1 MWGVG
6 VNSPWALRHA
16 FNAFDAWPVNIGFLG
31 RGSSSSDAP
40 LIEALAEGGASG
52 FKVHEDMGAHARALD
67 TALRVAEE
75 YDVQVA
81 LHSDGL
87 NECLSVE
94 DTLRVLEGRTIHAF
108 HIEGCGGGHVPNVLK
123 MAGVP
128 NVIGS
133 STNPTLPFGRDAV
146 AEHYGMIVSVHDLK
160 TDLPGD
166 AAMARDRIR
175 AGTMGAEDVLHDL
188 GAIGITSSDAQGMGR
203 AGETVRRTFAMA
215 GKMKAE
221 LGAPDEHDNERV
233 LRYIAKLT
241 INPAIAH
248 GLSHEVGSLEVG
260 KLADIVLWRPEY
272 FGAKPQLVLKS
283 GFPAY
288 GVVGDPN
295 AATDTCEPL
304 VLGPQFGA
312 HGTTPADISVA
323 FVAQAALD
331 QGNDSMPTRRRRVAV
346 RGTRGIGPA
355 DLRLNSRTGAVD
367 VDQETG
373 LVTLDGEPLRSSP
386 PTRSPSTASTSSS
399 AKRLGTCD
407 ELPYA
412 PEWAPHERTW
422 MAWPGPNPTF
432 TNDEELAEART
443 AWASVAR
450 AVRRFEPVTMVHGPG
465 QGESARALLGPD
477 VDLVER
483 ELDDAWMRDIG
494 PTFVTDGKGELAA
507 VDWTFNGWG
516 GQDWARWEH
525 DSKIARH
532 VADLTGAPVL
542 GSALVNEGGA
552 IHVDGE
558 GTVLLTET
566 VQLGAGR
573 NPGWTRER
581 VEAEIHARL
590 GTSKAIWLPHGL
602 TGDYGVYGTQGHVD
616 IVAAFAAPGTVLVHS
631 QRDPAHPDHARSQE
645 YLALLRAQTDAKGR
659 RLQVVEVPAPTVL
672 KDEDGDWVDYSY
684 INHYLC
690 NGGVVLC
697 AFDDPND
704 EIAAGIFRRL
714 FPARTV
720 TLVDA
725 RTIFAG
731 GGGIHCITQQQP
743 KV

>member
-1 MWGVG
+1 MSRPGGHPAEARRLTPYEYAATHGPRAGDRIRLGDSGLVIRVEDDSQRYGDEFLAGFGKTARDGLHLKAAAVRETCDVVISNVVVIDAVQGIRKVSIGIREGRICAIGRAGNPDTLDGVDVVVGTGTSIVSGEGLIATAGAVDTHVHLLSPRIMEASLASGVTTIIGQEFGPVWGVG
-6 VNSPWALRHA
+6 VNSPWALKHA

-31 RGSSSSDAP
+31 RGSSSHAAP

-52 FKVHEDMGAHARALD
+52 FKVHEDMGAHTRALD

-75 YDVQVA
+75 HDVQVA

-221 LGAPDEHDNERV
+221 LGAPDDGHDNERV
-233 LRYIAKLT
+233 LRYMAKLT

-248 GLSHEVGSLEVG
+248 GLAHEVGSIEVG
-260 KLADIVLWRPEY
+260 KLADIVLWPPEY

-288 GVVGDPN
+288 GVTGDPN

-312 HGTTPADISVA
+312 HGATPADISVA

-331 QGNDSMPTRRRRVAV
+331 QGNDTMPTRRRRVAV

-367 VDQETG
+367 VDQRTG
-373 LVTLDGEPLRSSP
+373 LVTLDGEPLRSEP
-386 PTRSPSTASTSSS
+386 A
-399 AKRLGTCD
+399 D
-407 ELPYA
+407 
-412 PEWAPHERTW
+412 
-422 MAWPGPNPTF
+422 
-432 TNDEELAEART
+432 
-443 AWASVAR
+443 SVA
-450 AVRRFEPVTMVHGPG
+450 
-465 QGESARALLGPD
+465 L
-477 VDLVER
+477 
-483 ELDDAWMRDIG
+483 
-494 PTFVTDGKGELAA
+494 
-507 VDWTFNGWG
+507 N
-516 GQDWARWEH
+516 
-525 DSKIARH
+525 
-532 VADLTGAPVL
+532 
-542 GSALVNEGGA
+542 
-552 IHVDGE
+552 
-558 GTVLLTET
+558 
-566 VQLGAGR
+566 
-573 NPGWTRER
+573 
-581 VEAEIHARL
+581 RL
-590 GTSKAIWLPHGL
+590 YFL
-602 TGDYGVYGTQGHVD
+602 
-616 IVAAFAAPGTVLVHS
+616 
-631 QRDPAHPDHARSQE
+631 
-645 YLALLRAQTDAKGR
+645 
-659 RLQVVEVPAPTVL
+659 
-672 KDEDGDWVDYSY
+672 
-684 INHYLC
+684 
-690 NGGVVLC
+690 
-697 AFDDPND
+697 
-704 EIAAGIFRRL
+704 
-714 FPARTV
+714 
-720 TLVDA
+720 
-725 RTIFAG
+725 
-731 GGGIHCITQQQP
+731 
-743 KV
+743 

>member
-1 MWGVG
+1 MNPYEYAATHGPRAGDRLRLGDSGLTIRVESDAQRYGDEFLAGFGKTARDGLHLKAAAVRETCDVVVSNVVVIDAVQGIRKVSIGIRDGRICSIGRAGNPDTLDGVDVVVGTGTSIVSGEGLIATAGAVDTHVHLLSPRIMEASLASGVTTIIGQEFGPVWGVG

-31 RGSSSSDAP
+31 RGSSSDAAP
-40 LIEALAEGGASG
+40 LVEALAEGGASG
-52 FKVHEDMGAHARALD
+52 FKVHEDMGAHTRALD

-221 LGAPDEHDNERV
+221 LGSPEDHDNERV

-248 GLSHEVGSLEVG
+248 GLVHEVGSLEVG
-260 KLADIVLWRPEY
+260 KLADLVLWRPEY

-312 HGTTPADISVA
+312 HGSTPADISVA

-331 QGNDSMPTRRRRVAV
+331 QGNDTMPTRRRRVAV

-367 VDQETG
+367 VDQRTG
-373 LVTLDGEPLRSSP
+373 LVTLDGEPIRSEP
-386 PTRSPSTASTSSS
+386 
-399 AKRLGTCD
+399 
-407 ELPYA
+407 
-412 PEWAPHERTW
+412 
-422 MAWPGPNPTF
+422 
-432 TNDEELAEART
+432 AE
-443 AWASVAR
+443 SVA
-450 AVRRFEPVTMVHGPG
+450 
-465 QGESARALLGPD
+465 L
-477 VDLVER
+477 
-483 ELDDAWMRDIG
+483 
-494 PTFVTDGKGELAA
+494 
-507 VDWTFNGWG
+507 N
-516 GQDWARWEH
+516 
-525 DSKIARH
+525 
-532 VADLTGAPVL
+532 
-542 GSALVNEGGA
+542 
-552 IHVDGE
+552 
-558 GTVLLTET
+558 
-566 VQLGAGR
+566 
-573 NPGWTRER
+573 
-581 VEAEIHARL
+581 RL
-590 GTSKAIWLPHGL
+590 YFL
-602 TGDYGVYGTQGHVD
+602 
-616 IVAAFAAPGTVLVHS
+616 
-631 QRDPAHPDHARSQE
+631 
-645 YLALLRAQTDAKGR
+645 
-659 RLQVVEVPAPTVL
+659 
-672 KDEDGDWVDYSY
+672 
-684 INHYLC
+684 
-690 NGGVVLC
+690 
-697 AFDDPND
+697 
-704 EIAAGIFRRL
+704 
-714 FPARTV
+714 
-720 TLVDA
+720 
-725 RTIFAG
+725 
-731 GGGIHCITQQQP
+731 
-743 KV
+743 

>member
-1 MWGVG
+1 MNPYEYAATHGPRAGDRVRLGDSGLTIRVESDSQRHGDEFLAGFGKTARDGLHLKAAAVRDTCDVVISNVVVIDAAQGIRKVSLGIREGRICSIGRAGNPDTLDGVDVVVGTGTSIVSGEGLIATAGAVDTHVHLLSPRIMEASLASGVTTVIGQEFGPVWGVG

-16 FNAFDAWPVNIGFLG
+16 FSAFDAWPVNIGFLG

-40 LIEALAEGGASG
+40 LVEALAEGGASG
-52 FKVHEDMGAHARALD
+52 FKVHEDMGAHTRALD

-75 YDVQVA
+75 HDVQVA

-94 DTLRVLEGRTIHAF
+94 DTLRVLDGRTIHAF

-215 GKMKAE
+215 GKMKTE
-221 LGAPDEHDNERV
+221 FGAPEDHDNERV

-248 GLSHEVGSLEVG
+248 GLAHEVGSLEVG
-260 KLADIVLWRPEY
+260 KLADIVLWRPEF

-312 HGTTPADISVA
+312 HGATPAEISVA

-331 QGNDSMPTRRRRVAV
+331 QGNDRMPTRRRRVAV

-355 DLRLNSRTGAVD
+355 DLPLNSRTGAVD
-367 VDQETG
+367 VDQRTG
-373 LVTLDGEPLRSSP
+373 LVTLDGEPLRSEAADSV
-386 PTRSPSTASTSSS
+386 SLN
-399 AKRLGTCD
+399 RLYF
-407 ELPYA
+407 L
-412 PEWAPHERTW
+412 
-422 MAWPGPNPTF
+422 
-432 TNDEELAEART
+432 
-443 AWASVAR
+443 
-450 AVRRFEPVTMVHGPG
+450 
-465 QGESARALLGPD
+465 
-477 VDLVER
+477 
-483 ELDDAWMRDIG
+483 
-494 PTFVTDGKGELAA
+494 
-507 VDWTFNGWG
+507 
-516 GQDWARWEH
+516 
-525 DSKIARH
+525 
-532 VADLTGAPVL
+532 
-542 GSALVNEGGA
+542 
-552 IHVDGE
+552 
-558 GTVLLTET
+558 
-566 VQLGAGR
+566 
-573 NPGWTRER
+573 
-581 VEAEIHARL
+581 
-590 GTSKAIWLPHGL
+590 
-602 TGDYGVYGTQGHVD
+602 
-616 IVAAFAAPGTVLVHS
+616 
-631 QRDPAHPDHARSQE
+631 
-645 YLALLRAQTDAKGR
+645 
-659 RLQVVEVPAPTVL
+659 
-672 KDEDGDWVDYSY
+672 
-684 INHYLC
+684 
-690 NGGVVLC
+690 
-697 AFDDPND
+697 
-704 EIAAGIFRRL
+704 
-714 FPARTV
+714 
-720 TLVDA
+720 
-725 RTIFAG
+725 
-731 GGGIHCITQQQP
+731 
-743 KV
+743 

>member
-1 MWGVG
+1 MSRPGGHPAEARRLTPYEYAATHGPRAGDRIRLGDSGLIVRVESDAQRYGDEFLAGFGKTARDGLHLKAAAVRETCDVVISNVVVIDAVQGIRKVSIGIREGRICSIGRAGNPDTLDGVDVVVGTGTSIVSGEGLIATAGAVDTHVHLLSPRVMEASLASGVTTVIGQEFGPVWGVG

-31 RGSSSSDAP
+31 RGSSSHPAP
-40 LIEALAEGGASG
+40 LVEALAEGGACG
-52 FKVHEDMGAHARALD
+52 FKVHEDMGAHTRALD

-75 YDVQVA
+75 HDVQVA

-160 TDLPGD
+160 PDLPGD

-221 LGAPDEHDNERV
+221 SGAPDAGHDNERV

-241 INPAIAH
+241 VNPAIAH
-248 GLSHEVGSLEVG
+248 GLAHEVGSLEAG

-272 FGAKPQLVLKS
+272 FGAKPQLVLKA

-288 GVVGDPN
+288 GVTGDPN

-312 HGTTPADISVA
+312 HGATPADISVA

-331 QGNDSMPTRRRRVAV
+331 QGRDTMPTRRRRVAV

-367 VDQETG
+367 VDQRTG
-373 LVTLDGEPLRSSP
+373 LVTLDGEPLRSAPAESV
-386 PTRSPSTASTSSS
+386 SLN
-399 AKRLGTCD
+399 RLYF
-407 ELPYA
+407 L
-412 PEWAPHERTW
+412 
-422 MAWPGPNPTF
+422 
-432 TNDEELAEART
+432 
-443 AWASVAR
+443 
-450 AVRRFEPVTMVHGPG
+450 
-465 QGESARALLGPD
+465 
-477 VDLVER
+477 
-483 ELDDAWMRDIG
+483 
-494 PTFVTDGKGELAA
+494 
-507 VDWTFNGWG
+507 
-516 GQDWARWEH
+516 
-525 DSKIARH
+525 
-532 VADLTGAPVL
+532 
-542 GSALVNEGGA
+542 
-552 IHVDGE
+552 
-558 GTVLLTET
+558 
-566 VQLGAGR
+566 
-573 NPGWTRER
+573 
-581 VEAEIHARL
+581 
-590 GTSKAIWLPHGL
+590 
-602 TGDYGVYGTQGHVD
+602 
-616 IVAAFAAPGTVLVHS
+616 
-631 QRDPAHPDHARSQE
+631 
-645 YLALLRAQTDAKGR
+645 
-659 RLQVVEVPAPTVL
+659 
-672 KDEDGDWVDYSY
+672 
-684 INHYLC
+684 
-690 NGGVVLC
+690 
-697 AFDDPND
+697 
-704 EIAAGIFRRL
+704 
-714 FPARTV
+714 
-720 TLVDA
+720 
-725 RTIFAG
+725 
-731 GGGIHCITQQQP
+731 
-743 KV
+743 

>member
-1 MWGVG
+1 MSRPGSHPAEPRRLTPYEYASTHGPRAGDHVRLGDSGLTIRVESDAQRYGDEFLAGFGKTARDGLHLKAAAVRETCDVVISNVVVIDAVQGIRKVSIGIREGRIHAIGRAGNPDTLDGVDVVVGTGTSIVSGEGLIATAGSVDTHVHLLSPRIMEASLASGVTTVIGQEFGPVWGVG

-31 RGSSSSDAP
+31 RGSSSHNAP

-52 FKVHEDMGAHARALD
+52 FKVHEDMGAHTRALD

-75 YDVQVA
+75 HDVQVA

-94 DTLRVLEGRTIHAF
+94 DTLKVLEGRTIHAF

-221 LGAPDEHDNERV
+221 LGPMEGDGEHDDNARV

-241 INPAIAH
+241 INPALAH
-248 GLSHEVGSLEVG
+248 GLAHEVGSIETG

-312 HGTTPADISVA
+312 YGATPADLSVA
-323 FVAQAALD
+323 FVARAAAD
-331 QGNDSMPTRRRRVAV
+331 QGNDLMPTRRRRVAV

-355 DLRLNSRTGAVD
+355 DLRLNSRTGSVD
-367 VDQETG
+367 VNQRTG
-373 LVTLDGEPLRSSP
+373 LVTLDGDPVRSEPADSVSLN
-386 PTRSPSTASTSSS
+386 
-399 AKRLGTCD
+399 RLYF
-407 ELPYA
+407 L
-412 PEWAPHERTW
+412 
-422 MAWPGPNPTF
+422 
-432 TNDEELAEART
+432 
-443 AWASVAR
+443 
-450 AVRRFEPVTMVHGPG
+450 
-465 QGESARALLGPD
+465 
-477 VDLVER
+477 
-483 ELDDAWMRDIG
+483 
-494 PTFVTDGKGELAA
+494 
-507 VDWTFNGWG
+507 
-516 GQDWARWEH
+516 
-525 DSKIARH
+525 
-532 VADLTGAPVL
+532 
-542 GSALVNEGGA
+542 
-552 IHVDGE
+552 
-558 GTVLLTET
+558 
-566 VQLGAGR
+566 
-573 NPGWTRER
+573 
-581 VEAEIHARL
+581 
-590 GTSKAIWLPHGL
+590 
-602 TGDYGVYGTQGHVD
+602 
-616 IVAAFAAPGTVLVHS
+616 
-631 QRDPAHPDHARSQE
+631 
-645 YLALLRAQTDAKGR
+645 
-659 RLQVVEVPAPTVL
+659 
-672 KDEDGDWVDYSY
+672 
-684 INHYLC
+684 
-690 NGGVVLC
+690 
-697 AFDDPND
+697 
-704 EIAAGIFRRL
+704 
-714 FPARTV
+714 
-720 TLVDA
+720 
-725 RTIFAG
+725 
-731 GGGIHCITQQQP
+731 
-743 KV
+743 

>member
-1 MWGVG
+1 MSRPGGHPAEARRLTPYEYAATHGPRAGDRIRLGDSGLTVRVESDSQRHGDEFLAGFGKTARDGLHLKAAAVRDTCDLVISNVVVIDAAQGVRKVSIGIREGRIHAIGRAGNPDTLDGVDVVVGTGTSIVSGEGLIATAGAVDTHVHLLSPRVMEASLASGVTTIIGQEFGPVWGVG

-16 FNAFDAWPVNIGFLG
+16 FGAFDAWPVNIGFLG
-31 RGSSSSDAP
+31 RGSSSHEAP
-40 LIEALAEGGASG
+40 LVEALAEGGASG
-52 FKVHEDMGAHARALD
+52 FKVHEDMGAHTRALD

-75 YDVQVA
+75 HDVQVA

-221 LGAPDEHDNERV
+221 FGAPDDEHDNERV
-233 LRYIAKLT
+233 LRYMAKLT

-248 GLSHEVGSLEVG
+248 GLAHEVGSLEVG

-272 FGAKPQLVLKS
+272 FGAKPQLVLKA

-288 GVVGDPN
+288 GVTGDPN

-312 HGTTPADISVA
+312 HGATPAEISVA

-331 QGNDSMPTRRRRVAV
+331 RGHDLLPTRRRRVAV

-367 VDQETG
+367 VDQRTG
-373 LVTLDGEPLRSSP
+373 VVTLDGEPLRSGPAESV
-386 PTRSPSTASTSSS
+386 SLN
-399 AKRLGTCD
+399 RLYF
-407 ELPYA
+407 L
-412 PEWAPHERTW
+412 
-422 MAWPGPNPTF
+422 
-432 TNDEELAEART
+432 
-443 AWASVAR
+443 
-450 AVRRFEPVTMVHGPG
+450 
-465 QGESARALLGPD
+465 
-477 VDLVER
+477 
-483 ELDDAWMRDIG
+483 
-494 PTFVTDGKGELAA
+494 
-507 VDWTFNGWG
+507 
-516 GQDWARWEH
+516 
-525 DSKIARH
+525 
-532 VADLTGAPVL
+532 
-542 GSALVNEGGA
+542 
-552 IHVDGE
+552 
-558 GTVLLTET
+558 
-566 VQLGAGR
+566 
-573 NPGWTRER
+573 
-581 VEAEIHARL
+581 
-590 GTSKAIWLPHGL
+590 
-602 TGDYGVYGTQGHVD
+602 
-616 IVAAFAAPGTVLVHS
+616 
-631 QRDPAHPDHARSQE
+631 
-645 YLALLRAQTDAKGR
+645 
-659 RLQVVEVPAPTVL
+659 
-672 KDEDGDWVDYSY
+672 
-684 INHYLC
+684 
-690 NGGVVLC
+690 
-697 AFDDPND
+697 
-704 EIAAGIFRRL
+704 
-714 FPARTV
+714 
-720 TLVDA
+720 
-725 RTIFAG
+725 
-731 GGGIHCITQQQP
+731 
-743 KV
+743 

>member
-1 MWGVG
+1 MSRPGGHPADTRRLTPYEYAATHGPRAGDRVRLGDSGLTIRVESDAQRPGDEFLAGFGKTARDGLHLKAAAVRDTCDVVISNVVVIDAVQGIRKVSIGIREGRIHAIGRAGNPDTLDGVDVVVGTGTSIVSGEGLIATAGAVDTHVHLLSPRIMEASLASGVTTIIGQEFGPVWGVG

-31 RGSSSSDAP
+31 RGSSSHAAP
-40 LIEALAEGGASG
+40 LVEALAEGGASG
-52 FKVHEDMGAHARALD
+52 FKVHEDMGAHTRALD

-75 YDVQVA
+75 HDVQVA

-221 LGAPDEHDNERV
+221 FGAPEDHDNERV

-248 GLSHEVGSLEVG
+248 GLAHEVGSIETG

-272 FGAKPQLVLKS
+272 FGAKPQLVLKA

-312 HGTTPADISVA
+312 YGATPADLSVA
-323 FVAQAALD
+323 FVARAAAD
-331 QGNDSMPTRRRRVAV
+331 QGNDTMPTRRRRVAV

-367 VDQETG
+367 VDQRTG
-373 LVTLDGEPLRSSP
+373 LVTLDGEPVRSEP
-386 PTRSPSTASTSSS
+386 A
-399 AKRLGTCD
+399 D
-407 ELPYA
+407 
-412 PEWAPHERTW
+412 
-422 MAWPGPNPTF
+422 
-432 TNDEELAEART
+432 
-443 AWASVAR
+443 SVA
-450 AVRRFEPVTMVHGPG
+450 
-465 QGESARALLGPD
+465 L
-477 VDLVER
+477 
-483 ELDDAWMRDIG
+483 
-494 PTFVTDGKGELAA
+494 
-507 VDWTFNGWG
+507 N
-516 GQDWARWEH
+516 
-525 DSKIARH
+525 
-532 VADLTGAPVL
+532 
-542 GSALVNEGGA
+542 
-552 IHVDGE
+552 
-558 GTVLLTET
+558 
-566 VQLGAGR
+566 
-573 NPGWTRER
+573 
-581 VEAEIHARL
+581 RL
-590 GTSKAIWLPHGL
+590 YFL
-602 TGDYGVYGTQGHVD
+602 
-616 IVAAFAAPGTVLVHS
+616 
-631 QRDPAHPDHARSQE
+631 
-645 YLALLRAQTDAKGR
+645 
-659 RLQVVEVPAPTVL
+659 
-672 KDEDGDWVDYSY
+672 
-684 INHYLC
+684 
-690 NGGVVLC
+690 
-697 AFDDPND
+697 
-704 EIAAGIFRRL
+704 
-714 FPARTV
+714 
-720 TLVDA
+720 
-725 RTIFAG
+725 
-731 GGGIHCITQQQP
+731 
-743 KV
+743 